1 MAPEPEPRTPAD
13 IPLDNNERLESSYE
27 TVAMPPGKSA
37 VASTRPMPVDSPPVI
52 ADVTFERTLG
62 KGGMGTVF
70 KGRQTTLDRPVA
82 VKAIHPALAEDRSF
96 VERFER
102 EAKVL
107 AKLAHPNVVACYQ
120 AGRCAATGQHYLLME
135 FVEGQDLLKHVK
147 ANGPLSERDGLA
159 IALQVAE
166 GLEHALEAGVIHR
179 DVKPENILLKPV
191 PRAATWIGVQA
202 KIVDLGLAALARPD
216 PETQRITAVGT
227 TLGTPLTM
235 APEQAEAPDS
245 IDHRAD
251 IYALGCTLYYA
262 VTGRFPHEGDT
273 IAQVL
278 SKKLRDETPD
288 LRTVRAN
295 VGEGTALLVRKM
307 MSFDPAA
314 RPATYE
320 ELETLLEAEI
330 ARLPGP
336 PQRTSTKLGPRIPS
350 DPAMPAPTPGPART
364 PAKAPETH
372 APEQARPET
381 TKGPRVALAA
391 FLLLA
396 AGGGAF
402 AISTRFTPSPP
413 APPQA
418 PTPPSPVPPTL
429 APPAPTP
436 PVPAPP
442 ALPKTPPVPAT
453 VETEPPRLTWGE
465 PWLVFG
471 TGASRFERLELEP
484 TEKVWLPP
492 GEDEE
497 DEACNVQTAGA
508 PAFGYFKCALD
519 GAVRVDGFVIPKTA
533 TELGLHLVLAGGASV
548 DVAVQCL
555 EEYRPQQDAPDKER
569 RWALRIANAT
579 GGPRLKVFE
588 KVKGIRQHF
597 SAVLAHGTLWTRLRD
612 VPASEW
618 VSAPVPGKLARLG
631 LYVKDGVGAFDKLA
645 VETASE

>member
-1 MAPEPEPRTPAD
+1 
-13 IPLDNNERLESSYE
+13 
-27 TVAMPPGKSA
+27 
-37 VASTRPMPVDSPPVI
+37 VI
-52 ADVTFERTLG
+52 ADVTYEKTLG

-70 KGRQTTLDRPVA
+70 KGRQTTLDRAVA

-135 FVEGQDLLKHVK
+135 FVDGQDLLKYVK
-147 ANGPLSERDGLA
+147 THGPLGERDALA

-216 PETQRITAVGT
+216 PETQRITVAGT

-251 IYALGCTLYYA
+251 IYALGCTLFYA
-262 VTGRFPHEGDT
+262 VTGRFPHEGGT

-288 LRTVRAN
+288 ARSVRAN
-295 VGEGTALLVRKM
+295 LGEGTALLVRKM

-320 ELETLLEAEI
+320 ELTALLEAEI

-336 PQRTSTKLGPRIPS
+336 PQRTSTKLGPGIAS
-350 DPAMPAPTPGPART
+350 DPAAMTAPLPVPVKS
-364 PAKAPETH
+364 PAKAPE
-372 APEQARPET
+372 ASDPGPARQEAS
-381 TKGPRVALAA
+381 KGPRIALAA
-391 FLLLA
+391 FLLVL

-402 AISTRFTPSPP
+402 MISTRFT
-413 APPQA
+413 A
-418 PTPPSPVPPTL
+418 

-436 PVPAPP
+436 TPPTLTPPGPTPPTPAPP
-442 ALPKTPPVPAT
+442 APPKTPPASAA
-453 VETEPPRLTWGE
+453 ETEPPRLAWGE
-465 PWLVFG
+465 PWQVFG
-471 TGASRFERLELEP
+471 SGATRFERLDLEP
-484 TEKVWLPP
+484 KEKVWLPP
-492 GEDEE
+492 GDDAEDEI
-497 DEACNVQTAGA
+497 CNVQTAGG
-508 PAFGYFKCALD
+508 PAFGYFKCALE
-519 GAVRVDGFVIPKTA
+519 GAVRVDGFVIPKT
-533 TELGLHLVLAGGASV
+533 TKELGLHLVFEGGASV

-555 EEYRPQQDAPDKER
+555 EEYDAANDPPDKER
-569 RWALRIANAT
+569 RWAVRIANAP
-579 GGPRLKVFE
+579 GGPRIKVFE
-588 KVKGIRQHF
+588 KGKGIRQNF
-597 SAVLAHGTLWTRLRD
+597 SAVLARGTLWAHLRD
-612 VPASEW
+612 VPSSEW
-618 VSAPVPGKLARLG
+618 VQAPVPGKLARLG
-631 LYVKDGVGAFDKLA
+631 LYVKDGVGAFDKFA